1 MTSPD
6 EAKAKLRNWLNRT
19 MKIEMSDKRVLIG
32 IFLCTDNHRNVIL
45 GSCLEYL
52 RYKEC
57 GEKGEPRSLGL
68 AMVPGHHIVSIHV
81 DSSTC
86 LS

>member
-1 MTSPD
+1 MDGRS
-6 EAKAKLRNWLNRT
+6 KLRQWLNRK

-32 IFLCTDNHRNVIL
+32 IFLCTDCHRNVIL

-52 RYKEC
+52 KFEEC
-57 GEKGEPRSLGL
+57 GEKEEPRSLGL

-81 DSSTC
+81 SY
-86 LS
+86 